1 MQPGGYAQ
9 IAALKTQVENLKA
22 VVLYW
27 VLLLLL
33 LRWVIAN
40 NLGLGLN
47 IKQEV
52 HTVTILNNIFFAFYP

>member
-9 IAALKTQVENLKA
+9 IAALKTRVENPKA
-22 VVLYW
+22 VVLYCL
-27 VLLLLL
+27 LLLLL

-52 HTVTILNNIFFAFYP
+52 HTITILNNIFFAFYP